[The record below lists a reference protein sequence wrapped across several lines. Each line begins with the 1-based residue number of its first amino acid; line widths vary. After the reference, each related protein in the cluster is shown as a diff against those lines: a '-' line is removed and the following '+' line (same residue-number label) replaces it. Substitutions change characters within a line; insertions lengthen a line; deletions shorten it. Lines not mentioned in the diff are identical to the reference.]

1 MFFKKKQPCFKCE
14 TPTKLIFEKK
24 PTCGT
29 CKIEIL
35 TSRED
40 VVLCPKDGQKME
52 KVVLE
57 DSEII
62 IDRCPV
68 CKGVWLDPD
77 ELEMLKD
84 SSTNSNLATGICLG
98 IAIG

>member
-1 MFFKKKQPCFKCE
+1 
-14 TPTKLIFEKK
+14 
-24 PTCGT
+24 
-29 CKIEIL
+29 
-35 TSRED
+35 
-40 VVLCPKDGQKME
+40 ME

-57 DSEII
+57 ESEII
-62 IDRCPV
+62 IDRCPE

-77 ELEMLKD
+77 ELEILKD

>member
-1 MFFKKKQPCFKCE
+1 M
-14 TPTKLIFEKK
+14 
-24 PTCGT
+24 
-29 CKIEIL
+29 
-35 TSRED
+35 
-40 VVLCPKDGQKME
+40 
-52 KVVLE
+52 
-57 DSEII
+57 
-62 IDRCPV
+62 DRCPV